1 MNYTNASKIWTMPFF
16 VALINNF
23 FLFIVYYSLITI
35 LPVYV
40 IRELKGSEVQ
50 AGLMM
55 TIFMLSAI
63 LVRPFSGKII
73 DVLGKRKTL
82 IVAELFFGLS
92 TFLYLWVDDLY
103 LLLALRFFHGIW
115 FSIVTTVL
123 IAIAN
128 DIVPDKRKGEGLGYF
143 AMSMNLAVVVGP
155 FIALTTVQFFPY
167 QSLFLGLAVA
177 IVIGFLGSFSIK
189 VSENRPIVLERKP
202 LSIHDLFEVRA
213 IPIAIVGCLTAF
225 SYSSIMS
232 FISVYA
238 EGEGVFEY
246 VSLFFVVFASAMILV
261 RPFTGRLY
269 DRRGPNYVIYPSFI
283 FFAIGLFVLSSMHS
297 VTMLLIA
304 GALIGMGYGSIVPCF
319 QTLAIQSAEKHRS
332 SHATSTFFTLFDS
345 GMAAGAF
352 VLGIISSYLGYSML
366 YIICGIIV
374 VITIPVY
381 KQLSSRKR
389 KNERIVD
396 SQREGA

>member
-63 LVRPFSGKII
+63 FVRPFSGKII

-155 FIALTTVQFFPY
+155 FIALTAVQFFPY

-189 VSENRPIVLERKP
+189 ISENRPIILERKP

-381 KQLSSRKR
+381 KQLSSRKY

>member
-1 MNYTNASKIWTMPFF
+1 MNYTNESKIWTMPFF

-63 LVRPFSGKII
+63 FVRPFSGKII

-155 FIALTTVQFFPY
+155 FIALTAVQFFPY
-167 QSLFLGLAVA
+167 QSLFSGLAVA

-189 VSENRPIVLERKP
+189 ISENRPIILERKP
-202 LSIHDLFEVRA
+202 LSIHDLFEVQA

-381 KQLSSRKR
+381 KQLSSRKY